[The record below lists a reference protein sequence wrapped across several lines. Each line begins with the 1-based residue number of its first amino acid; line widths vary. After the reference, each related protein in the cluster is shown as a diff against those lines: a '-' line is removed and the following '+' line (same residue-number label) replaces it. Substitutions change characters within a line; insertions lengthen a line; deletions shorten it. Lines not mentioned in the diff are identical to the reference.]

1 MSSSY
6 RVHAA
11 RSIAAALNAEE
22 LFKIRSVIEFLQE
35 VEQIANDLHV
45 SDNW

>member
-6 RVHAA
+6 RAHAA
-11 RSIAAALNAEE
+11 RGIAAALNAEQ
-22 LFKIRSVIEFLQE
+22 LWKIRSVIEFLQE
-35 VEQIANDLHV
+35 IEQIANDFHA